1 MNSDQSAQIMFRCS
15 SLGDLM
21 SSGRGASKED
31 KIAKKKQDISEQ
43 LEKISKDVEAGKTH
57 LKTSQARVEK
67 LAILKAELDEL
78 ESKAE
83 ELDDILG
90 ETAKLACRNI
100 VLKDTYGA
108 LEEVESDATR
118 HGNQFEP
125 LAIMQYGELIG
136 ANRAGEHLQFRKNL
150 ERRNLN
156 LGTELNPYYLSGE
169 PDVVFDNI
177 IWDIKCPF
185 SISNF
190 EQQTRQPVL
199 SYILQVHG
207 YMLLFGLE
215 KAVIVTALF
224 RNKNIKSDKVFENT
238 PRALRFHHYE
248 VERDEDV
255 IDAIKQRLALCAQYV
270 EQYRTLFKSNKGF
283 YQYKKYRDIYN

>member
-1 MNSDQSAQIMFRCS
+1 MNSDQSAQITFRCS

-31 KIAKKKQDISEQ
+31 KIAKKKADIADQ
-43 LEKISKDVEAGKTH
+43 LGKISKDVEAGKTH
-57 LKTSQARVEK
+57 LKTSQARIEK
-67 LAILKAELDEL
+67 LAILKAELHEL

-90 ETAKLACRNI
+90 ETAKSACRNI
-100 VLKDTYGA
+100 VLKNIYGG

-150 ERRNLN
+150 ERRTLN

-199 SYILQVHG
+199 DYILQVHG
-207 YMLLFGLE
+207 YMLLFNLE
-215 KAVIVTALF
+215 KAIILTCLF
-224 RNKNIKSDKVFENT
+224 RNKNIKIDTIFDNT
-238 PRALRFHHYE
+238 PRALRYHAYE
-248 VERDEDV
+248 IDRDEDL
-255 IDAIKQRLALCAQYV
+255 IDAIKCRLELCAQYAQKV
-270 EQYRTLFKSNKGF
+270 QKEYSQQKGF
-283 YQYKKYRDIYN
+283 SLYKKFR